1 MQVERAS
8 GDGLPTLHMDY
19 FYLSSADAEEED
31 VMPHLVVRCDKT
43 RRTWAT
49 ALPQKGTHA
58 FNVSWLCSIVREA
71 GWKKMIL
78 FSDNEPAMKA
88 LKQAVVEA
96 MRDLEL
102 TLQERS
108 PTSAGHENAPSN
120 GTAESAVREV
130 KRAGKQVG
138 TEAGCRSPY
147 AILGSEALS
156 ISPDEV

>member
-1 MQVERAS
+1 
-8 GDGLPTLHMDY
+8 
-19 FYLSSADAEEED
+19 
-31 VMPHLVVRCDKT
+31 
-43 RRTWAT
+43 
-49 ALPQKGTHA
+49 
-58 FNVSWLCSIVREA
+58 
-71 GWKKMIL
+71 
-78 FSDNEPAMKA
+78 MKA

>member
-1 MQVERAS
+1 
-8 GDGLPTLHMDY
+8 
-19 FYLSSADAEEED
+19 
-31 VMPHLVVRCDKT
+31 
-43 RRTWAT
+43 
-49 ALPQKGTHA
+49 
-58 FNVSWLCSIVREA
+58 
-71 GWKKMIL
+71 MIL

-102 TLQERS
+102 TLQES

-130 KRAGKQVG
+130 KRMIRAILSELESKLGQ
-138 TEAGCRSPY
+138 AGCRSPY